1 MTYEAGQSI
10 SIPSSTIS
18 DAFETAPLDLRFN
31 RISNSEISALLASTS
46 SATVNEDGI
55 LFANSDGEG
64 GYDPMFLDI
73 EVDYEGHETSDVFNL
88 RATVPGT
95 DGSDWTVLFLS
106 LIHI

>member
-55 LFANSDGEG
+55 LS
-64 GYDPMFLDI
+64 P
-73 EVDYEGHETSDVFNL
+73 T
-88 RATVPGT
+88 ATEKAATTPC
-95 DGSDWTVLFLS
+95 S
-106 LIHI
+106 